1 MNEKTIK
8 ITFSIGKS
16 AERLRINLEDFVLSL
31 NANLMRTNGGG
42 RASGEYGHGDFIV
55 TVKNTSMQ
63 VVESYLEPFV
73 KAMKKNGFHF
83 ILNAREENPENR
95 SDTTP
100 GKVKG
105 ELVNR
110 KKILTKVTLGYS
122 LWDADKGK

>member
-1 MNEKTIK
+1 
-8 ITFSIGKS
+8 
-16 AERLRINLEDFVLSL
+16 
-31 NANLMRTNGGG
+31 
-42 RASGEYGHGDFIV
+42 
-55 TVKNTSMQ
+55 
-63 VVESYLEPFV
+63 
-73 KAMKKNGFHF
+73 
-83 ILNAREENPENR
+83 LNAREENPENR